1 MCPLAVAAA
10 HTQPSVAILK
20 LAIGIS
26 ASTTAVTRINAVL
39 LQPLSEVTEP
49 NRLVA
54 LESVTLNGEWV
65 PHSHPDRHPRRV
77 VDAATICFGWYRSHL
92 HILGADSHLINAEIV
107 TRQSMAV
114 RVY

>member
-26 ASTTAVTRINAVL
+26 ASTTAFTRINAVL

-54 LESVTLNGEWV
+54 LESVTPNGEWV
-65 PHSHPDRHPRRV
+65 PHFYRV
-77 VDAATICFGWYRSHL
+77 VDDARICFGWYRSHL
-92 HILGADSHLINAEIV
+92 HIVGLTV
-107 TRQSMAV
+107 TLSMLKS
-114 RVY
+114 

>member
-54 LESVTLNGEWV
+54 LESV
-65 PHSHPDRHPRRV
+65 HSTAIGCR
-77 VDAATICFGWYRSHL
+77 T
-92 HILGADSHLINAEIV
+92 HIPTAIHVAS
-107 TRQSMAV
+107 
-114 RVY
+114 